1 MWDKLN
7 FYLILSVCCAGC
19 FFSSLNCLAQ
29 SSKSEDANLKNPAEN
44 ASKPTVENPE
54 KEDVIRIETNL
65 IINEVLVFDKKGNPV
80 KDLQISDFT
89 IKEND
94 KPQEISIF
102 SFGATESIPRS
113 IVLIIDYSGSQLP
126 YIKTSI
132 EAAKVLVDKISP
144 LDRMAI
150 VTDNIKLIQNFTT
163 DKTLLKEK
171 LESLK
176 TSALAGEM
184 GQSRQYSALMKVLNE
199 MFTETDYRP
208 IIIFQTDGDELG
220 KLKDSQFK
228 NFVPEEERAAFSFED
243 VITATDKTR
252 ATVYSIIPGIRFFGV
267 PDNEQLERSKKD
279 ALNNE
284 LAFSGVLNKPFKPE
298 ELKLSG
304 QFLRARASWCNR
316 QQSSLNQIAQ
326 ITGGLTYFL
335 EQPEQAD
342 KVYSEIL
349 SGINVRYLIG
359 YYPTN
364 PTRDGKRRKVS
375 IELSKYPE
383 YKIWGRK
390 TYILEEK

>member
-1 MWDKLN
+1 M
-7 FYLILSVCCAGC
+7 
-19 FFSSLNCLAQ
+19 AQ